1 MGETFK
7 VGGTITIYFGDSMRN
22 FLRKSLRKKNTYFV
36 DYIIIAIEGDVLTV
50 LPNSKEKDEKMPYEV
65 TGLRIKKSDRHIM
78 TDGELDMLRTSSKS
92 DLYLYAEEHD
102 YNPKE
107 FKEALKPFRNGNKK
121 DD

>member
-1 MGETFK
+1 MEETFK

-107 FKEALKPFRNGNKK
+107 FKEALKPFRKGNKK